1 MLYAWLIQGFFF
13 FLNIKHFAAETM
25 IEAKKSSI
33 ELDIYSIILFF
44 FLNCQQ
50 FINFFLILF
59 YVQLELFIYSF
70 LSNRFNIFIFVGN
83 HFDSIFPVQHVNIL

>member
-1 MLYAWLIQGFFF
+1 
-13 FLNIKHFAAETM
+13 M

-33 ELDIYSIILFF
+33 ELDIYSIIIYFIF

-50 FINFFLILF
+50 FINFFKIIF

-70 LSNRFNIFIFVGN
+70 LSNRFNIFIFVVN